1 MRMSEMTRAGGG
13 VAARM
18 LRAAAIGAARLRET
32 WRRQAERARSVRFAA
47 LSGGERRRRG
57 ERDGAKAMTGGG
69 GSLQV
74 WRAAIQ
80 QWRRTGDVSRLAEVA
95 AEEGPD
101 RRSALLDAIRA
112 TSLRNDV
119 EGLLRRR
126 ESGLAASPVAEA
138 AGGGGW
144 TIR

>member
-1 MRMSEMTRAGGG
+1 
-13 VAARM
+13 
-18 LRAAAIGAARLRET
+18 
-32 WRRQAERARSVRFAA
+32 
-47 LSGGERRRRG
+47 
-57 ERDGAKAMTGGG
+57 MTGGG